1 MKKIILLGLTS
12 SLLFAG
18 GISVSVKPVDNTI
31 YEKECGSCHF
41 AYPAGLL
48 PSNSW
53 KRIGVR

>member
-18 GISVSVKPVDNTI
+18 SMSVSIKPVDNTI

-48 PSNSW
+48 LVTLGI
-53 KRIGVR
+53 K